1 MLKQIRLFIQILF
14 LTVVTVGVTVPVSAK
29 STLGLFEADRAVE
42 IAQQSRDRVEF
53 SSKGVHSASR
63 DLFQSFAERTVELQ
77 KLLDARRELESAGFL
92 HKDDPDGIARRAHIN
107 GQILLEVGK
116 LKQECDNHLPGLLG
130 SLESFDSAVAASLI
144 DSQAT
149 RSINSNYELAL
160 DQYLKQERSHYL
172 KASKDAEKSLDAYQN
187 ERDPRLKERAQ
198 NRYRMAKQ
206 RLRQIEMRRQ
216 LYEAR
221 LMASEMNQKVS
232 NKIREKIRLEGHSV
246 PTRFRQVIASLYTT
260 FARITPIAEVGGTS
274 APDIWGQ
281 LGFANLEEMNNS
293 LQVVDGAIGKLDGV
307 LNDMV
312 TDVMSG
318 LSNIQSVDDAG
329 SAGGSF
335 SVEEE
340 VEYLRKQRESWEG

>member
-1 MLKQIRLFIQILF
+1 MLKIAKTIVPVLL
-14 LTVVTVGVTVPVSAK
+14 LTVAMTSLSLPVFASN
-29 STLGLFEADRAVE
+29 STKLFDADRAVE
-42 IAQQSRDRVEF
+42 IARQSRDRVER
-53 SSKGVHSASR
+53 SSKGIQNASK
-63 DLFQSFAERTVELQ
+63 DLFQGFAERTVELQ
-77 KLLDARRELESAGFL
+77 KLLDTRRELDAAGFL
-92 HKDDPDGIARRAHIN
+92 DKEDPDGLSRRAHLN

-116 LKQECDNHLPGLLG
+116 LKQECDNNLSGLLG
-130 SLESFDSAVAASLI
+130 SLESFDGAVASSLV

-172 KASKDAEKSLDAYQN
+172 KASKDAESALEAYQK

-232 NKIREKIRLEGHSV
+232 TRIREKIRVEGHAV
-246 PTRFRQVIASLYTT
+246 PARFRQVIASLYTT
-260 FARITPIAEVGGTS
+260 FARISPIAEVGGTG
-274 APDIWGQ
+274 APEIWGQ
-281 LGFANLEEMNNS
+281 LGFTNLEEMNNS

-312 TDVMSG
+312 SDVMSG
-318 LSNIQSVDDAG
+318 LGNIQTIDDG
-329 SAGGSF
+329 GKNGGSF

-340 VEYLRKQRESWEG
+340 MEYLRTQRESWKG

>member
-1 MLKQIRLFIQILF
+1 MWKPVKLPIQILL
-14 LTVVTVGVTVPVSAK
+14 LTIFITSITTPIFAK
-29 STLGLFEADRAVE
+29 TPAGLLMADRAVE
-42 IAQQSRDRVEF
+42 IARQSRDRVER
-53 SSKGVHSASR
+53 SSKGVQSASR
-63 DLFQSFAERTVELQ
+63 ELFHGFAEQTVELQ
-77 KLLDARRELESAGFL
+77 KLLDARRELNAAGFL

-116 LKQECDNHLPGLLG
+116 LKQECDNNLPRLLG
-130 SLESFDSAVAASLI
+130 SLESFDGAVAASLV

-172 KASKDAEKSLDAYQN
+172 KASKDAEKALEGYQK
-187 ERDPRLKERAQ
+187 ERDPRQKERAQ

-221 LMASEMNQKVS
+221 LLASEMNQKVS
-232 NKIREKIRLEGHSV
+232 ERIREKIRLEGHTV
-246 PTRFRQVIASLYTT
+246 PTKFRQVIASLYTT
-260 FARITPIAEVGGTS
+260 FARITPIAEVGGTG
-274 APDIWGQ
+274 APEIWGQ
-281 LGFANLEEMNNS
+281 LGFTNLEEMNNS

-312 TDVMSG
+312 SDVMSG
-318 LSNIQSVDDAG
+318 LGNIQSVDDG
-329 SAGGSF
+329 GRAGGSF

-340 VEYLRKQRESWEG
+340 MEYLRKQRDSWKG